1 MTPAILT
8 STVDSVITDV
18 SAVVTAG
25 VSYMGD
31 AATAIT
37 SSPLL
42 MFFTCASMIGVGLGL
57 LKRAIS

>member
-1 MTPAILT
+1 MDPIVAT
-8 STVDSVITDV
+8 STVDAIITDV

-25 VSYMGD
+25 VGYMGD

-42 MFFTCASMIGVGLGL
+42 MFFTCISMVGLGLGL